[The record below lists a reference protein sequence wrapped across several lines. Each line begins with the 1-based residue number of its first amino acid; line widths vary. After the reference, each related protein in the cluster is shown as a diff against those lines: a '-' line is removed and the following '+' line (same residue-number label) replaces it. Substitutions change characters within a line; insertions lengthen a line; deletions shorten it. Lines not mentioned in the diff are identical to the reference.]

1 MSADDA
7 CFFDIETCGTTLS
20 SKTASER
27 HPDATALRAAFVH
40 WLESAPEDVRRAI
53 IALLPPVHTAM
64 KRGHRPNA
72 GKGPMQGW
80 RDLLGLLGDVAA
92 MRHDMEPL
100 IRVTNELLGVA
111 EEMVPPEEA
120 LRQSAQAL
128 VRFFGADLFVCRLR
142 DADGDWRVVASDR
155 PDGGATPIFSPILE
169 EGLAGH
175 PVMRAVCDG
184 TRHVVSNDLRGMDRG
199 GESFD
204 CMAYKAGCR
213 SRLAFV
219 LRERKDRPPFGL
231 VLLYSEQEGGF
242 DGYDGRFL
250 AKCARIVAL
259 TTGRRLAVARDA
271 LEKAAGAVAHHG
283 NNALAILRNYG
294 ELCAELLDDM
304 HEEWEDATTEMQTL
318 RDLLPE
324 DSSARAHADRL
335 QEKLARLDTLM
346 LTEYIDGVLRSSRRI
361 QRIIAALEESAQRPR
376 LMHYVLGR
384 HVLDLGDTSCED

>member
-1 MSADDA
+1 MPADVCSHARDA
-7 CFFDIETCGTTLS
+7 CNLHAPIRREAS
-20 SKTASER
+20 SVAPSAMRE
-27 HPDATALRAAFVH
+27 AFTAL
-40 WLESAPEDVRRAI
+40 LENSPAEIRTAI
-53 IALLPPVHTAM
+53 MALLVPAHTALC
-64 KRGHRPNA
+64 RGHRPNA
-72 GKGPMQGW
+72 SRAPVQGW
-80 RDLLGLLGDVAA
+80 RDLLGLLGDIAA

-100 IRVTNELLGVA
+100 LRVTNELLGIA
-111 EEMVPPEEA
+111 EEMVAPEEA

-128 VRFFGADLFVCRLR
+128 VHFFDADLFVCRLR
-142 DADGDWRVVASDR
+142 DAQGDWRVVAADR
-155 PDGGATPIFSPILE
+155 PDEGPVPIFSPILE

-219 LRERKDRPPFGL
+219 LRERKDKAPFGL
-231 VLLYSEQEGGF
+231 VLLYSEQECGF
-242 DGYDGRFL
+242 DGYDARFL

-259 TTGRRLAVARDA
+259 TTSRRLAVARDA

-304 HEEWEDATTEMQTL
+304 HDEWEDAMLEVQAI
-318 RDLLPE
+318 REALPG
-324 DSSARAHADRL
+324 DSAVLDNVGRL
-335 QEKLARLDTLM
+335 HEKLARLDTLM

-384 HVLDLGDTSCED
+384 HVLDLGDTASED